1 MIGIETGFSSTIGY
15 ETFLAGRNPRIPMS
29 KLPESLAALA
39 ALLALFAGCAEA
51 ESPRPSLPLEGPTAS
66 TVFSQNSSDA
76 PLPADQVFVPDAH
89 IEDGAVLFRIQLQPG
104 YYLYKDKISVRS
116 LSAAVG
122 LESHEFIEEWGR
134 SEIVV
139 DEWFGEQ
146 EVFFDE
152 AHGSAQIRLPIK
164 ATPSMDIELS
174 YQGCKEDGICY
185 MPQAKVLSVDI
196 PGQLESAA
204 DKTE

>member
-1 MIGIETGFSSTIGY
+1 MT
-15 ETFLAGRNPRIPMS
+15 N
-29 KLPESLAALA
+29 LPKSLAAWA
-39 ALLALFAGCAEA
+39 ALLALFSGCAEA
-51 ESPRPSLPLEGPTAS
+51 ESPEPSLPPESPTES
-66 TVFSQNSSDA
+66 TIFAPNSSDE

-104 YYLYKDKISVRS
+104 YYLYKDKIGVRS
-116 LSAAVG
+116 LTEAVG
-122 LESHEFIEEWGR
+122 LEGHEFIEEWSR

-152 AHGSAQIRLPIK
+152 AHGSAQIRSPIK
-164 ATPSMDIELS
+164 GMPSMDIELS
-174 YQGCKEDGICY
+174 YQGCKKDGICY
-185 MPQAKVLSVDI
+185 MPQAKVLSVDV

-204 DKTE
+204 DQTE